1 MAVDNDIDTVLDE
14 RGDTLEALFWGSVF
28 LFTLAMFFWEF
39 GLGAIEAGEGVLQP
53 IGTITEFAQTMWLS
67 GLIGGGG
74 VVILI
79 VYAVFR
85 YSSGVHERPLH
96 SPRTGVVQVRR
107 LPLGRACRREHD
119 DFRRRRNA
127 RADR

>member
-85 YSSGVHERPLH
+85 A
-96 SPRTGVVQVRR
+96 T
-107 LPLGRACRREHD
+107 
-119 DFRRRRNA
+119 A
-127 RADR
+127 RAFMSARSTHPGQGRSSSPSSSWPCLPS